1 MRVLTVGIAAAITM
15 ISAAKAQDLSPH
27 YTPHEQTANERLQT
41 FTPPPPPPTTYPNIS
56 PATPN
61 SDARLNLTPN
71 TSLGGSL
78 SPPSGNVRT
87 TIGR

>member
-1 MRVLTVGIAAAITM
+1 MRVLAVGFTGAIAM
-15 ISAAKAQDLSPH
+15 ISVAQAQDLSPH

-41 FTPPPPPPTTYPNIS
+41 FRPPPPPPTTYPNIS

-78 SPPSGNVRT
+78 SPPSANVRT